1 MDELG
6 GVEVFSKL
14 DLKSGYHQIKVQEKD
29 VEKTIFQTHEGHY
42 EFMIMSFELTNAPV
56 TFQSLMNEIFKLY
69 LWKFDLVFFD
79 DILIYSRAFR
89 EYLGHLRVV
98 LQLFQD
104 NRLVVNRKKCSF
116 NQTQIEYLS
125 HIISKKG
132 VEVDPRKK

>member
-14 DLKSGYHQIKVQEKD
+14 NLKSGYHQIKVQEED
-29 VEKTIFQTHEGHY
+29 VEKTIFQTYERHY
-42 EFMIMSFELTNAPV
+42 EFMIMSFGLTNAPV
-56 TFQSLMNEIFKLY
+56 TFQSLMNEIFKRY
-69 LWKFDLVFFD
+69 LWKFDLVFFN

-104 NRLVVNRKKCSF
+104 NMLVVNKKKCSF